1 MTEPSQ
7 DIWAFQEKLTRR
19 LSWGAGISIL
29 LGLGMFLFQTSFWN
43 GIAFQFL
50 GWALIDLLIALAG
63 GSAARKR
70 KSRLGPEGSAAA
82 APGEARSLGRILWI
96 NTALDVVYMLGGVL
110 LAVLPGSSNPL
121 WLGTGIGILLQ
132 GAFLFFF
139 DWFHAVQVRKFY
151 SPQINGDERDSTG

>member
-29 LGLGMFLFQTSFWN
+29 LGLGMFLFRTSFWN

-70 KSRLGPEGSAAA
+70 KSRLGPEGTAAA
-82 APGEARSLGRILWI
+82 GPGEARNLGRILWI
-96 NTALDVVYMLGGVL
+96 NTALDVLYMLAG
-110 LAVLPGSSNPL
+110 LAVVIFLNENHPL

-151 SPQINGDERDSTG
+151 SPQINGEEQDPAG

>member
-1 MTEPSQ
+1 MNETAQ
-7 DIWAFQEKLTRR
+7 DIWTFQETLTRR

-29 LGLGMFLFQTSFWN
+29 LGLGMFLFRTSFWN

-70 KSRLGPEGSAAA
+70 KSRLGPGQALSTQ
-82 APGEARSLGRILWI
+82 PKEARNLGRILWI

-151 SPQINGDERDSTG
+151 SPQINGDERDSAG